1 MTDKSRAWMRN
12 AAGALVVIV
21 LCLFALPVEVNA
33 QSRKRVLM
41 FFSLRQDSP
50 IYASVQK
57 SLVTPL
63 REKLNGQL
71 DDYTEYIDE
80 PRFSDPNYQA
90 ALREFISHKYAGQRF
105 DLIITVQ
112 RSALTFATQF
122 AEELFPNTPVVFI
135 AGKGLETEN
144 ERPRTN
150 FTGVLYKVD
159 LKPTLENALQIQ
171 PDLRQVYVITGAANF
186 DKHYEQGA
194 REQFREFERRI
205 AFTYS
210 SGRSVD
216 EVVADVKRLPPNSA
230 IYQITMTEDR
240 LGNRFGSGEALTQIA
255 QQARVPIYSF
265 KDTDMGKGILGGT
278 LLSYDRMFELAVPVT
293 LRVLNGEPAD
303 AIPVLEI
310 FPSVTEFD
318 WRQLRRFGFSEASLP
333 AGSVVQFREPTFWER
348 YRWRIVG
355 AFSVMLLQAVLIGV
369 LLIEHKRRWRASQKL
384 RDLATRLISLQDE
397 EHRRIAGELHDGLGQ
412 SLSIIRNRATLCKE
426 DIADPESAAEQL
438 DEISEAAVSAIEEVR
453 QIAHNLRPYEL
464 DRLGLTAAVQSMI
477 ARVSEVTEI
486 QVSADLDQID
496 GLLSS
501 AAETSIYRIVQE
513 ALNNVIKH
521 ADASEVRVAIKHL
534 GPDVV
539 VSVHDNGRGINRN
552 NGNGKN
558 GDGFG
563 LQSISERARM
573 FGGDYSL
580 VSQPERGTLMTVR
593 VAINNRK
600 NGQQNSHSD
609 R

>member
-1 MTDKSRAWMRN
+1 MRN
-12 AAGALVVIV
+12 AAGPLVVIL
-21 LCLFALPVEVNA
+21 LCLFSLTVEANA
-33 QSRKRVLM
+33 RSQKRVLL

-50 IYASVQK
+50 IYQSVQK

-63 REKLNGQL
+63 RDKLNGQL
-71 DDYTEYIDE
+71 DDYTEYIE
-80 PRFSDPNYQA
+80 EQRFSDPNYQA
-90 ALREFISHKYAGQRF
+90 ALKEFISHKYAGQRF

-112 RSALTFATQF
+112 RSALTFATLY
-122 AEELFPNTPVVFI
+122 ADELFPNTPVVFI

-144 ERPRTN
+144 ERPRPN

-159 LKPTLENALQIQ
+159 LRSTLENALKLQ
-171 PDLRQVYVITGAANF
+171 PNLKHVYVITGAATF

-194 REQFREFERRI
+194 REQFREFEGRI
-205 AFTYS
+205 AFSYS

-216 EVVADVKRLPPNSA
+216 EVVADVQRLPPNSA
-230 IYQITMTEDR
+230 IYQMTMNEDR
-240 LGNRFGSGEALTQIA
+240 FGYRFGAGEALAQIA
-255 QQARVPIYSF
+255 QQANVPIYSF
-265 KDTDMGKGILGGT
+265 KETEMGKGILGGT
-278 LLSYDRMFELAVPVT
+278 LLSYDKMFELAVPSA
-293 LRVLNGEPAD
+293 LRVLNGERAD
-303 AIPVLEI
+303 AVPVIEI

-318 WRQLRRFGFSEASLP
+318 WRQLRRFGFSEATLP
-333 AGSVVQFREPTFWER
+333 AGSIVQFREPTFWER
-348 YRWRIVG
+348 YKWRIVG
-355 AFSVMLLQAVLIGV
+355 ALTIILLQALLIGV
-369 LLIEHKRRWRASQKL
+369 LLVERKRRWRTSQKL
-384 RDLATRLISLQDE
+384 RNLATRLISLQDE

-438 DEISEAAVSAIEEVR
+438 DEISQAAVSAIEEVR

-477 ARVSEVTEI
+477 ARVSEVTEM

-501 AAETSIYRIVQE
+501 EAETSIYRIVQE
-513 ALNNVIKH
+513 GLNNIIKH
-521 ADASEVRVAIKHL
+521 ADASEARVAIKLL
-534 GPDVV
+534 GPDLV
-539 VSVHDNGRGINRN
+539 VSVHDNGCGINGN
-552 NGNGKN
+552 HGNGKN
-558 GDGFG
+558 GNGFG

-580 VSQPERGTLMTVR
+580 VSEADRGTLMTVR

-600 NGQQNSHSD
+600 NG
-609 R
+609 